1 MNIITK
7 EQDLMIEMLIEG
19 ETISHIAKK
28 IGVTRQSIY
37 TWKDKDYIK
46 AELEARRHMLKKSA
60 QDRITRDICNY
71 VDNIKDL
78 ANNSTD
84 QRVRLQ
90 ANKYLIDQC
99 IGAPTAAK
107 EDNNLGNDKEN
118 NKDTNTLKKELD
130 EIKNLKVIK

>member
-7 EQDLMIEMLIEG
+7 EQDIMIDMLLQG
-19 ETISHIAKK
+19 ETISDIAKK

-37 TWKDKDYIK
+37 TWKDKEHCK
-46 AELEARRHMLKKSA
+46 VELEARRHMLKKSA
-60 QDRITRDICNY
+60 HDRITRDVCTY

-90 ANKYLIDQC
+90 ANKYLIDQSL
-99 IGAPTAAK
+99 GAPATVK
-107 EDNNLGNDKEN
+107 EDNNVIGKEEA
-118 NKDTNTLKKELD
+118 KDTNTLKKELED
-130 EIKNLKVIK
+130 IKNLKVVK